1 MSLRARWLLL
11 SVVCSMLLAGGTA
24 WWATDLF
31 LHRHGESHAQEHLAP
46 DFHAWMHEHLDIT
59 PEQHAALEP
68 VEAEFEASRTRLKT
82 EIRAAGL
89 ELAEVIRK
97 AEAGDPRIKAALQRL
112 NRGQE
117 ELQHRTLEH
126 FFAMKRFLRPAQAAK
141 LLDWTHD
148 SLIREP

>member
-24 WWATDLF
+24 WWATDLY
-31 LHRHGESHAQEHLAP
+31 LHRHGEGHAQEHLAP

-59 PEQHAALEP
+59 PEQHAALES
-68 VEAEFEASRTRLKT
+68 VEAEFEQSRTRLKA

-97 AEAGDPRIKAALQRL
+97 AEAGDPRIKDALQRL
-112 NRGQE
+112 NRSQA
-117 ELQHRTLEH
+117 ELQHRTLDH

-148 SLIREP
+148 SLTREP